1 MTTVLVH
8 GGGFGASCWDPLLPH
23 VDGPVLAVD
32 LPGRGRRLAD
42 LRTVTLDDFAAAVVD
57 DIVGADLHDVLL
69 VGHSMAGIT
78 LPRVAEAIP
87 ERLRRLVFVSCTVPA
102 EGESILDTL
111 APGMVVD
118 RVEEPGVLDPD
129 TATALFGNDM
139 TPDQLELMLGL
150 LVPEAVGVI
159 HEPCRLAGLAHGIPC
174 TWVRLLRDLILPVA
188 RQDEFITNLCAA
200 TVVDLDAAHMAMIST
215 PSALAAILNGL

>member
-32 LPGRGRRLAD
+32 MPGRGRRPAD
-42 LRTVTLDDFAAAVVD
+42 LRTVTVDDFTAAVVD
-57 DIVGADLHDVLL
+57 EIVAADLHDVLL

-111 APGMVVD
+111 APSTRDTVRVD
-118 RVEEPGVLDPD
+118 RAVEAEVPGTLDRD
-129 TATALFGNDM
+129 VAAALFGNDM

-150 LVPEAVGVI
+150 LVPEAVGVV
-159 HEPCRLAGLAHGIPC
+159 HLRPRRHPQQAVRRGRRPSLGLAGH
-174 TWVRLLRDLILPVA
+174 LPGG
-188 RQDEFITNLCAA
+188 D
-200 TVVDLDAAHMAMIST
+200 
-215 PSALAAILNGL
+215 SA